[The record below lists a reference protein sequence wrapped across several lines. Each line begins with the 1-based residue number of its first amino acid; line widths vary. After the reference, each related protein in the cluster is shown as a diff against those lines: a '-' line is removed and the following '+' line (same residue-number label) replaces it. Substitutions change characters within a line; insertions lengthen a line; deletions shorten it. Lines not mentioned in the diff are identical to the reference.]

1 MRALKKISLCLALLL
16 AMVFCLP
23 VGAEIALPPTESPPA
38 TEEAPA
44 IMPEPTITVEPAI
57 TPEPTGTVEPKIT
70 PEPME
75 TMEPEITPEP
85 TATVEPEITPEP
97 TGTVEPKITPEPTIT
112 VEPENTPE
120 PTGTVEPE
128 NTPEPTGTVE
138 PENTPEPT
146 ITVESEITPEPT
158 MTMEPTEAPA
168 ETEIPPEPTLEPE
181 DQSAVD
187 LPEEVPPAME
197 RVRNESQIGW
207 RGAVPSDE
215 PGLPVPRLFQGDY
228 DEIVLYYNGTPRSVA
243 TSGCGA
249 TSVSMVLAY
258 LTGNTEQNP
267 YLLFCAAVDAGRYH
281 GNGLS
286 HDTLI
291 WLAEQYGATGRWT
304 GSESAVLDALES
316 GRPVIAHMG
325 EGAFTEKGH
334 YIVLRGRTEDGKILV
349 NDPASPERSR
359 MAFPMETLR
368 AQMRTSDAFLIL
380 TLVEPEETPEPE
392 IETPEPEMETPE
404 PIASDAPSEDVRCD
418 VNQSGAVDLCD
429 AQLVYD
435 IAMQSEGAELSE
447 EKLRRAD
454 VNGDGSVDA
463 MDIQCVLACIRSE
476 NKGG

>member
-38 TEEAPA
+38 TEEAPE
-44 IMPEPTITVEPAI
+44 ITPEPTETIAPAI
-57 TPEPTGTVEPKIT
+57 TPEPTATKELEIT

-112 VEPENTPE
+112 VEPEITPE
-120 PTGTVEPE
+120 PTGTVEP
-128 NTPEPTGTVE
+128 
-138 PENTPEPT
+138 
-146 ITVESEITPEPT
+146 EITPEPT

-187 LPEEVPPAME
+187 LPEEAPPAME

-368 AQMRTSDAFLIL
+368 AQTRTSDAFLIL
-380 TLVEPEETPEPE
+380 TLVEPE
-392 IETPEPEMETPE
+392 ETPEPEMETPE

-454 VNGDGSVDA
+454 VNSDGSVDA

>member
-23 VGAEIALPPTESPPA
+23 VGAEIVLPPEESPPA
-38 TEEAPA
+38 TEEA
-44 IMPEPTITVEPAI
+44 
-57 TPEPTGTVEPKIT
+57 
-70 PEPME
+70 
-75 TMEPEITPEP
+75 PEITPEP

-97 TGTVEPKITPEPTIT
+97 METVEPEVTPEVTETIEPEITPEPTET
-112 VEPENTPE
+112 VEPEITPE
-120 PTGTVEPE
+120 PTETVEP
-128 NTPEPTGTVE
+128 
-138 PENTPEPT
+138 
-146 ITVESEITPEPT
+146 EITPEPT
-158 MTMEPTEAPA
+158 MTVEPEITPESTIAPTEAPA

-187 LPEEVPPAME
+187 LPEEAPPAME

-291 WLAEQYGATGRWT
+291 WLAEQYGATGHWT

-316 GRPVIAHMG
+316 GKPVIAHMG

-368 AQMRTSDAFLIL
+368 AQTRTSDAFLIL
-380 TLVEPEETPEPE
+380 TLAEPEAA
-392 IETPEPEMETPE
+392 PEPEMETPE
-404 PIASDAPSEDVRCD
+404 PEATPEPMASDAPFEDARCD

-435 IAMQSEGAELSE
+435 IAMQSECAELSE
-447 EKLRRAD
+447 ERRRRAD

>member
-23 VGAEIALPPTESPPA
+23 VGAEIVLPPEESPPA
-38 TEEAPA
+38 TEEA
-44 IMPEPTITVEPAI
+44 
-57 TPEPTGTVEPKIT
+57 
-70 PEPME
+70 
-75 TMEPEITPEP
+75 PEITPEP

-97 TGTVEPKITPEPTIT
+97 METVEPEVTPEVTETIEPEITPEPTET
-112 VEPENTPE
+112 VEPEITPE
-120 PTGTVEPE
+120 PTETVEP
-128 NTPEPTGTVE
+128 
-138 PENTPEPT
+138 
-146 ITVESEITPEPT
+146 EITPEPT
-158 MTMEPTEAPA
+158 MTVEPEITPEATMTIAPTEAPA

-187 LPEEVPPAME
+187 LPEEAPPAME

-291 WLAEQYGATGRWT
+291 WLAEQYGATGHWT

-316 GRPVIAHMG
+316 GKPVIAHMG

-368 AQMRTSDAFLIL
+368 AQTRTSDAFLIL
-380 TLVEPEETPEPE
+380 TLAEPEAA
-392 IETPEPEMETPE
+392 PEPEMETPE
-404 PIASDAPSEDVRCD
+404 PEATPEPMASDAPFEDARCD

-435 IAMQSEGAELSE
+435 IAMQSECAELSE
-447 EKLRRAD
+447 ERRRRAD